1 MRLFSF
7 SYSATKEP
15 QTDLKAAAWGSKLP
29 NTLVACRTLTCP
41 AGFNRTPF
49 LKIVCYTNPMAGGP
63 GDPVYRDTF
72 AFVHNLRQVLKQP
85 SANFWL
91 TLRVADVQARA
102 GCRVHPTPPTALGMG
117 ATAWAAK
124 VVLYGNS
131 FSSADKRGRCA
142 FLYPPVQSVLWAKFW
157 EQTQPSPH
165 QPASGWRDSQVCL
178 GLMILRR
185 EILPLLPRHLHAYV
199 SDR

>member
-1 MRLFSF
+1 MRLSSF
-7 SYSATKEP
+7 SYSATKKP

-63 GDPVYRDTF
+63 GEPVYRDTF
-72 AFVHNLRQVLKQP
+72 AFAHHLRQVLKQP

-117 ATAWAAK
+117 ATAWATK

-131 FSSADKRGRCA
+131 FSKIKEEMC
-142 FLYPPVQSVLWAKFW
+142 FLVSPCSVCSVGKVLGTNSTKSSPACQWMKG
-157 EQTQPSPH
+157 QPGLPGAHDPTERDFASP
-165 QPASGWRDSQVCL
+165 S
-178 GLMILRR
+178 
-185 EILPLLPRHLHAYV
+185 
-199 SDR
+199 